1 MDQYR
6 QLIAWQRGV
15 SLVCTVYKLTQ
26 HFPKQELFGLT
37 SQMRRC
43 ASSVPS
49 NIAEG
54 AGRRGV
60 VEQRRF
66 FLIARGSLWELD
78 TQVEIAR
85 RLEMLD
91 ASEFTTLTE
100 AITATSRPLAGL
112 ISRIDRL
119 SGRS

>member
-60 VEQRRF
+60 AEQRRF

-78 TQVEIAR
+78 TQVEIAH
-85 RLEMLD
+85 RLEMLN
-91 ASEFTTLTE
+91 ASAFATLTE
-100 AITATSRPLAGL
+100 ALLATSRPLAGL

-119 SGRS
+119 SGRP